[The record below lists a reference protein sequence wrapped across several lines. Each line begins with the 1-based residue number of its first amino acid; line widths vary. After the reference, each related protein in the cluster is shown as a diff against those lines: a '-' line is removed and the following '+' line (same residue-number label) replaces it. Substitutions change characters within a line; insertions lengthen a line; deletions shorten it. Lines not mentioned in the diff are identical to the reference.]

1 MTKTVQGQNT
11 AGEYKKRLQEIAGV
25 QFGTLSDDEILRFL
39 AERKRLSDVERE
51 YERVQ
56 KEEVARLEQEKKKED
71 LKAAEKKKT
80 VILKKIEE
88 LNKSISGEVS
98 DDDLLIR
105 IAHRKELE
113 KELEESDGGVSSQK
127 EEISPTSIPSAP
139 VSAPEVP
146 SENES
151 AKSEI
156 EVQRVAPKEA
166 EEAGGSGEKKAV
178 TDKTLSRGPKDRVEE
193 EYGDEKIS
201 NSGIEEGT
209 EFQRYF
215 DQLRNNVG
223 SLGTLL
229 QSMPLDAKKN
239 KAFMLRVAKIDPA
252 YAMHFADKE
261 TLKKDEDFN
270 LRIASLDNPRN
281 SGNALAEMLPE
292 ARTSRVLLAA
302 VKQDYRNVRFI
313 QPNMADYDEMMSI
326 AKREALEKVKN
337 LKEATDVLLLIPKL
351 LQQDAQFMLQV
362 KEITDPKKAGETL

>member
-1 MTKTVQGQNT
+1 MTKIAQGQNT

-39 AERKRLSDVERE
+39 AERKRLFDVERE

-56 KEEVARLEQEKKKED
+56 KEEAARLEQEKKEED

-88 LNKSISGEVS
+88 LNKSISGEAS
-98 DDDLLIR
+98 DDDLLVL

-113 KELEESDGGVSSQK
+113 KELEAFSGGVSPQK
-127 EEISPTSIPSAP
+127 EEILPASVSPAP
-139 VSAPEVP
+139 ALNALPK
-146 SENES
+146 NES
-151 AKSEI
+151 AKPETETEGAASKEGEE
-156 EVQRVAPKEA
+156 EVGV
-166 EEAGGSGEKKAV
+166 GGEKKAAV
-178 TDKTLSRGPKDRVEE
+178 DETPSRGPKDRVEE
-193 EYGDEKIS
+193 EYGNEKIS
-201 NSGIEEGT
+201 NDGIEEGT

-270 LRIASLDNPRN
+270 LRIASFDNPRN

-302 VKQDYRNVRFI
+302 VKQDYRNIRFI

-337 LKEATDVLLLIPKL
+337 LKEATDIRLLIPKL
-351 LQQDAQFMLQV
+351 LQQDAEFMLQV
-362 KEITDPKKAGETL
+362 KEITDPKKMGETS